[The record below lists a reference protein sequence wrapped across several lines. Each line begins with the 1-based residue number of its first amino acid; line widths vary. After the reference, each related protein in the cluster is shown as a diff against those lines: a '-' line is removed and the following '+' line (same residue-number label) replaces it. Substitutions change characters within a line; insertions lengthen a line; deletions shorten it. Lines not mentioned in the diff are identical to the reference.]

1 MPWKT
6 TTAGDGLRVFG
17 RIAYNV
23 EMNTLRDP
31 GDAVIA
37 IVGGGASGVLVA
49 LQLLRQAAAPLQ
61 IVLIEPRAALGEG
74 VAYSTVRAEHLL
86 NVPAARMSALPELP
100 YDFVDYLRAN
110 ACCPELEDAQLP
122 RQFVGRRH
130 YAPYLRDRLQAA
142 CAHSPAMLRVHC
154 ARVQSLHPNAGGAL
168 LQLDDG
174 QVLQAGAVVLAVGN
188 ALRPLPL
195 RGATGLSHAQRVEAW
210 ETEAVAA
217 LPPDAAVCIVGS
229 GLSMADTV
237 VTLAAQGHRASVH
250 VVSRH
255 GLLPLPQAHGGM
267 ALFDPQPLLT
277 MPLRARMRTLRLH
290 ARAAAAQGLPW
301 QSVMERIRPLSQALW
316 QTLSVADQRRFL
328 RHVVRYWDVHRHR
341 IAATVHAQLQ
351 TMQARGQLQVHRAR
365 LDVAFEVGACVRVSA
380 GAASAGHALQLDVQ
394 TLVNATGVEMRVQA
408 MRNRLL
414 QQLLGQGIAVA
425 GPHGIGVDTGP
436 DGSLIDADGRTQPQ
450 LRVIGSLRIGT
461 LWESLAVP
469 ELREQAAA
477 IARDVLLLLG
487 R

>member
-1 MPWKT
+1 
-6 TTAGDGLRVFG
+6 
-17 RIAYNV
+17 
-23 EMNTLRDP
+23 MNELRDP

-37 IVGGGASGVLVA
+37 IIGGGASGVLVA
-49 LQLLRQAAAPLQ
+49 LQLLRQATAPVR
-61 IVLIEPRAALGEG
+61 IVLIEPHAVLGEG
-74 VAYSTVRAEHLL
+74 VAYSTARAEHLL
-86 NVPAARMSALPELP
+86 NVPAIRMSALVEAPQ
-100 YDFVDYLRAN
+100 DFVDYLRAH
-110 ACCPELEDAQLP
+110 ACCPELDDAQLP

-142 CAHSPAMLRVHC
+142 RAHSPATLTVHT
-154 ARVQSLHPNAGGAL
+154 ARVQTLQPNASGAL

-174 QVLQAGAVVLAVGN
+174 QTLQATRVVLAVGN

-195 RGATGLSHAQRVEAW
+195 RGATGLSSAQRVEAW
-210 ETEAVAA
+210 DTEAIAA
-217 LPPDAAVCIVGS
+217 LPQDAAVCIVGS
-229 GLSMADTV
+229 GLSMVDTV
-237 VTLAAQGHRASVH
+237 MTLAAQAHRGAVH

-255 GLLPLPQAHGGM
+255 GLLPLPQTHCA
-267 ALFDPQPLLT
+267 AADFDPQPLLALS
-277 MPLRARMRTLRLH
+277 LRARMRALREH
-290 ARAAAAQGLPW
+290 ARKAVAQGLPW

-341 IAATVHAQLQ
+341 IAEPVHAQLQ
-351 TMQARGQLQVHRAR
+351 AMRARGQLQLHRAR
-365 LDVAFEVGACVRVSA
+365 LAVAFEVGACVRVSA
-380 GAASAGHALQLDVQ
+380 GASAGHALQLDVQ

-408 MRNRLL
+408 MRNPLL

-425 GPHGIGVDTGP
+425 GPHGIGVDTDA
-436 DGSLIDADGRTQPQ
+436 DGRLIDADGRVNPQ
-450 LRVIGSLRIGT
+450 LQVIGSLRIGA

-477 IARDVLLLLG
+477 IARDVLVLPG

>member
-1 MPWKT
+1 MT
-6 TTAGDGLRVFG
+6 ELH
-17 RIAYNV
+17 N
-23 EMNTLRDP
+23 P

-49 LQLLRQAAAPLQ
+49 VQLLQQATTPMQ
-61 IVLIEPRAALGEG
+61 IVLIEPHAVLGEG
-74 VAYSTVRAEHLL
+74 VAYSTTRPEHLL
-86 NVPAARMSALPELP
+86 NVPAGRMSALADVPQ
-100 YDFVDYLRAN
+100 DFVDYLRAQG
-110 ACCPELEDAQLP
+110 CCAALDAAQLP
-122 RQFVGRRH
+122 QQFVGRRH

-142 CAHSPAMLRVHC
+142 RAASPATLRVHA
-154 ARVQSLHPNAGGAL
+154 ARVQTLQPSATGAL

-174 QVLQAGAVVLAVGN
+174 HTVLAAAVVLAVGN

-195 RGATGLSHAQRVEAW
+195 RGATGLSAAQRVEAW
-210 ETEAVAA
+210 DTGAVAA
-217 LPPDAAVCIVGS
+217 LPQDAAVCIVGS

-237 VTLAAQGHRASVH
+237 VTLAAQAHRGAVH

-255 GLLPLPQAHGGM
+255 GLLPLPQAHG
-267 ALFDPQPLLT
+267 AAADFDPQPLLAL
-277 MPLRARMRTLRLH
+277 PLRARLHRLRQH
-290 ARAAAAQGLPW
+290 ARDALAQGRPW

-341 IAATVHAQLQ
+341 IAAPVHAQLQ
-351 TMQARGQLQVHRAR
+351 AMRARGQLQLHRAR

-408 MRNRLL
+408 MRNPLL

-425 GPHGIGVDTGP
+425 GPHGIGVDTAA
-436 DGSLIDADGRTQPQ
+436 DGSLIDADRQANPR
-450 LRVIGSLRIGT
+450 LRVIGSLRIGS

-477 IARDVLLLLG
+477 IARDVLVMLG
-487 R
+487 TVPFSPREKVPQRGG

>member
-1 MPWKT
+1 
-6 TTAGDGLRVFG
+6 
-17 RIAYNV
+17 
-23 EMNTLRDP
+23 MNTLRDP

-61 IVLIEPRAALGEG
+61 IVMIEPHAALGEG
-74 VAYSTVRAEHLL
+74 VAYSTARGEHLL

-100 YDFVDYLRAN
+100 HDFVDYLRAN
-110 ACCPELEDAQLP
+110 ACCPELDDAQLP
-122 RQFVGRRH
+122 QQFVGRRH
-130 YAPYLRDRLQAA
+130 YAPYLRDRLQSAR
-142 CAHSPAMLRVHC
+142 AHSPATLRVHP
-154 ARVQSLHPNAGGAL
+154 ARVQALQPNAGGAL

-174 QVLQAGAVVLAVGN
+174 QVLQASVVVLAVGN

-210 ETEAVAA
+210 ETEAGAA

-237 VTLAAQGHRASVH
+237 MTLAAQAHRASVH

-255 GLLPLPQAHGGM
+255 GLLPLPQAHGGV

-277 MPLRARMRTLRLH
+277 MPLRARMRTLRQH

-351 TMQARGQLQVHRAR
+351 AMQASGQLQVHRAR
-365 LDVAFEVGACVRVSA
+365 LDVAFEVGAFVRVSA
-380 GAASAGHALQLDVQ
+380 GAASAASAGHALQLDVQ

-425 GPHGIGVDTGP
+425 GPHGIGVDTTA
-436 DGSLIDADGRTQPQ
+436 DGSLIDAEGLENPQ

-477 IARDVLLLLG
+477 IARDVLGVLG

>member
-1 MPWKT
+1 M
-6 TTAGDGLRVFG
+6 RC
-17 RIAYNV
+17 IAYNAA
-23 EMNTLRDP
+23 MNEPRDP

-49 LQLLRQAAAPLQ
+49 LQLLRQAVAPLQ
-61 IVLIEPRAALGEG
+61 VVIIEPHAVLGEG
-74 VAYSTVRAEHLL
+74 VAYSTARAEHLL
-86 NVPAARMSALPELP
+86 NVPAARMSALAELP
-100 YDFVDYLRAN
+100 NDFVDYLRAN
-110 ACCPELEDAQLP
+110 ACCPELDDARLP
-122 RQFVGRRH
+122 QQFVGRRH

-142 CAHSPAMLRVHC
+142 RAHSLASLRVHT
-154 ARVQSLHPNAGGAL
+154 AHVQTLQRTACGAL

-174 QVLQAGAVVLAVGN
+174 QVLQATAVVLAVGN

-210 ETEAVAA
+210 DSEAVAA
-217 LPPDAAVCIVGS
+217 LPQDAAVCIVGS
-229 GLSMADTV
+229 GLSMADTA
-237 VTLAAQGHRASVH
+237 VTLAAQAHRAAVH

-255 GLLPLPQAHGGM
+255 GLLPLPQAHGGV
-267 ALFDPQPLLT
+267 AAFDPQPLLA
-277 MPLRARMRTLRLH
+277 MSLRARIRTLRQH

-341 IAATVHAQLQ
+341 IAAPVHAQLQ
-351 TMQARGQLQVHRAR
+351 AMQARGQLQVHRAR

-380 GAASAGHALQLDVQ
+380 GAAGAGHALQLDVQ

-408 MRNRLL
+408 MRNPLL

-425 GPHGIGVDTGP
+425 GPHGIGVDTAAN
-436 DGSLIDADGRTQPQ
+436 GSLICAEGLANPQ

-469 ELREQAAA
+469 ELREQAAG
-477 IARDVLLLLG
+477 IARDVLGVLG
-487 R
+487 VDR

>member
-1 MPWKT
+1 
-6 TTAGDGLRVFG
+6 
-17 RIAYNV
+17 
-23 EMNTLRDP
+23 MNTLRDP

-61 IVLIEPRAALGEG
+61 IVLIEPHAALGEG
-74 VAYSTVRAEHLL
+74 VAYSTARSEHLL
-86 NVPAARMSALPELP
+86 NVPAARMSALPQLP
-100 YDFVDYLRAN
+100 HDFVDYLRAN
-110 ACCPELEDAQLP
+110 ACCPELDDAQLP
-122 RQFVGRRH
+122 LQFVGRRH
-130 YAPYLRDRLQAA
+130 YGPYLRDRLQAA
-142 CAHSPAMLRVHC
+142 CAHSPATLRVHC
-154 ARVQSLHPNAGGAL
+154 ARVQALQPNADGAL

-174 QVLQAGAVVLAVGN
+174 QLLQASVVVLAVGN

-195 RGATGLSHAQRVEAW
+195 RGATGLSRAQRVEAW
-210 ETEAVAA
+210 ETEAVAV

-237 VTLAAQGHRASVH
+237 VTLAAQAHRASVH

-255 GLLPLPQAHGGM
+255 GLLPLPLPQAHGGV

-277 MPLRARMRTLRLH
+277 MPLRARMRTLRQH
-290 ARAAAAQGLPW
+290 ARVAAAQGLPW

-351 TMQARGQLQVHRAR
+351 AMQARGQLQVHRAR

-408 MRNRLL
+408 MGNRLL

-436 DGSLIDADGRTQPQ
+436 DGSLIDADGRMQPQ

-477 IARDVLLLLG
+477 IARDALLLLG

>member
-1 MPWKT
+1 W
-6 TTAGDGLRVFG
+6 
-17 RIAYNV
+17 
-23 EMNTLRDP
+23 
-31 GDAVIA
+31 
-37 IVGGGASGVLVA
+37 
-49 LQLLRQAAAPLQ
+49 
-61 IVLIEPRAALGEG
+61 
-74 VAYSTVRAEHLL
+74 
-86 NVPAARMSALPELP
+86 
-100 YDFVDYLRAN
+100 
-110 ACCPELEDAQLP
+110 
-122 RQFVGRRH
+122 
-130 YAPYLRDRLQAA
+130 
-142 CAHSPAMLRVHC
+142 
-154 ARVQSLHPNAGGAL
+154 
-168 LQLDDG
+168 
-174 QVLQAGAVVLAVGN
+174 AVGN
-188 ALRPLPL
+188 ALRPRPV
-195 RGATGLSHAQRVEAW
+195 RGATGQSHAQRVEAW

-237 VTLAAQGHRASVH
+237 MTLAAQAHRASVH

-255 GLLPLPQAHGGM
+255 GLLPLPQAHGGV

-277 MPLRARMRTLRLH
+277 MPLRARMRTLRQH

-351 TMQARGQLQVHRAR
+351 AMQASGQLQVHRAR
-365 LDVAFEVGACVRVSA
+365 LDVAFEVGAFVRVSA
-380 GAASAGHALQLDVQ
+380 GAASAASAGHALQLDVQ

-425 GPHGIGVDTGP
+425 GPHGIGVDTTA
-436 DGSLIDADGRTQPQ
+436 DGSLIDAEGLENPQ

-477 IARDVLLLLG
+477 IARDVLGVLG

>member
-1 MPWKT
+1 
-6 TTAGDGLRVFG
+6 
-17 RIAYNV
+17 
-23 EMNTLRDP
+23 MNTLRDP

-61 IVLIEPRAALGEG
+61 IVLIEPHAALGEG
-74 VAYSTVRAEHLL
+74 VAYSTARGEHLL

-100 YDFVDYLRAN
+100 HDFVDYLRAN
-110 ACCPELEDAQLP
+110 ACCPELDDAQLP
-122 RQFVGRRH
+122 QQFVGRRH

-142 CAHSPAMLRVHC
+142 CARSPATLRVRC
-154 ARVQSLHPNAGGAL
+154 ARVQALQPNADGAL

-174 QVLQAGAVVLAVGN
+174 QLLQASVVVLAVGN

-195 RGATGLSHAQRVEAW
+195 RGATGLSHTQCVQAW

-217 LPPDAAVCIVGS
+217 LLPDAAVCIVGS

-237 VTLAAQGHRASVH
+237 VTLAAQAHRASVH

-255 GLLPLPQAHGGM
+255 GLLPLPLPQAHGDVT
-267 ALFDPQPLLT
+267 LFDPQPLLT
-277 MPLRARMRTLRLH
+277 MPLRARMRALRQH

-351 TMQARGQLQVHRAR
+351 AMQARGQLQVHRAR
-365 LDVAFEVGACVRVSA
+365 LDMAFEVGACVRVSA

-425 GPHGIGVDTGP
+425 GPHGIGVDTGA
-436 DGSLIDADGRTQPQ
+436 DGSLTDADGRAQPR

-477 IARDVLLLLG
+477 IARDVLLLG

>member
-1 MPWKT
+1 
-6 TTAGDGLRVFG
+6 
-17 RIAYNV
+17 
-23 EMNTLRDP
+23 MNQLRDP
-31 GDAVIA
+31 GDAAIA

-49 LQLLRQAAAPLQ
+49 LQVLRQAATPLR
-61 IVLIEPRAALGEG
+61 IVLIEPHPVLGEG
-74 VAYSTVRAEHLL
+74 VAYSTARPEHLL
-86 NVPAARMSALPELP
+86 NVPAARMSALVDAPH
-100 YDFVDYLRAN
+100 DFVDYLRAH
-110 ACCPELEDAQLP
+110 ACCPGVDDAQLP

-142 CAHSPAMLRVHC
+142 AAQSPASLTVYA
-154 ARVQSLHPNAGGAL
+154 ARVETLQPTAAGMA

-174 QVLQAGAVVLAVGN
+174 RTLQAASVVLAVGN

-195 RGATGLSHAQRVEAW
+195 RGATGLTNAQRVEAW
-210 ETEAVAA
+210 DTAAVAA
-217 LPPDAAVCIVGS
+217 VPQEAAVCIVGS

-237 VTLAAQGHRASVH
+237 VTLAAQAHRGAVH

-255 GLLPLPQAHGGM
+255 GLLPLPHAHG
-267 ALFDPQPLLT
+267 AAADFDPQPLLAL
-277 MPLRARMRTLRLH
+277 PLRARMRALRQH
-290 ARAAAAQGLPW
+290 ARVALAQGLPW
-301 QSVMERIRPLSQALW
+301 QSVMERIRPLSQPLW

-341 IAATVHAQLQ
+341 IAAPVHAQLQ
-351 TMQARGQLQVHRAR
+351 AMQARGQLQLHRAR

-408 MRNRLL
+408 MRNPLL
-414 QQLLGQGIAVA
+414 QQLLGQGIAMA
-425 GPHGIGVDTGP
+425 GPHGIGVDTAA
-436 DGSLIDADGRTQPQ
+436 DASLIGADGHANPR
-450 LRVIGSLRIGT
+450 LRVIGSLRIGA

-477 IARDVLLLLG
+477 IARDLLQWL
-487 R
+487 

>member
-1 MPWKT
+1 
-6 TTAGDGLRVFG
+6 
-17 RIAYNV
+17 
-23 EMNTLRDP
+23 MNEQRDP

-49 LQLLRQAAAPLQ
+49 LQLLRQAVAPLQ
-61 IVLIEPRAALGEG
+61 IVIIEPHAVLGEG
-74 VAYSTVRAEHLL
+74 VAYSTTRAEHLL

-100 YDFVDYLRAN
+100 HDFVDYLRAN
-110 ACCPELEDAQLP
+110 ACCPELDDAQLLQ
-122 RQFVGRRH
+122 RFVGRRH
-130 YAPYLRDRLQAA
+130 YAPYLRERLQAA
-142 CAHSPAMLRVHC
+142 RARSPATLRVHS
-154 ARVQSLHPNAGGAL
+154 ARVQTLQPAAGSAL

-174 QVLQAGAVVLAVGN
+174 QVLQATTVVLAVGN

-195 RGATGLSHAQRVEAW
+195 RGATGLSRAQRVEAW
-210 ETEAVAA
+210 DSEAVAA
-217 LPPDAAVCIVGS
+217 LPPDAAICIVGS

-237 VTLAAQGHRASVH
+237 VTLAAQSHRAAVH

-255 GLLPLPQAHGGM
+255 GLLPLPQARGGV
-267 ALFDPQPLLT
+267 AAFDPQPLLA
-277 MPLRARMRTLRLH
+277 MPLRARMRTLRQH
-290 ARAAAAQGLPW
+290 ARTAAAQGLPW

-316 QTLSVADQRRFL
+316 QTLSGADQRRFL

-341 IAATVHAQLQ
+341 IAAPVHAQLQ
-351 TMQARGQLQVHRAR
+351 AMQARGQLHVHRAR
-365 LDVAFEVGACVRVSA
+365 LDVAFEMGACLRVSA
-380 GAASAGHALQLDVQ
+380 GAARAGHALQLDVQ

-408 MRNRLL
+408 MRNPLL

-425 GPHGIGVDTGP
+425 GPHGIGVDTAA
-436 DGSLIDADGRTQPQ
+436 DGSLIDADGRADPRM
-450 LRVIGSLRIGT
+450 RVIGSLRIGS

-477 IARDVLLLLG
+477 IARDVLLQLE

>member
-1 MPWKT
+1 
-6 TTAGDGLRVFG
+6 
-17 RIAYNV
+17 
-23 EMNTLRDP
+23 MNTLRDP

-49 LQLLRQAAAPLQ
+49 LQLLRQATAPVR
-61 IVLIEPRAALGEG
+61 IVLIEPHAALGEG
-74 VAYSTVRAEHLL
+74 VAYSTARAEHLL
-86 NVPAARMSALPELP
+86 NVPAMRMSALVEAPQ
-100 YDFVDYLRAN
+100 DFVDYLRAN
-110 ACCPELEDAQLP
+110 ACCPELDDAQLP
-122 RQFVGRRH
+122 QQFVGRRH

-142 CAHSPAMLRVHC
+142 CVHSPATLTMHAAC
-154 ARVQSLHPNAGGAL
+154 VQTLQPNAAGAL

-174 QVLQAGAVVLAVGN
+174 QTLQATSVVLAVGN

-195 RGATGLSHAQRVEAW
+195 RGAAGLSHAQRVEAW
-210 ETEAVAA
+210 DTEAVAA
-217 LPPDAAVCIVGS
+217 LPQDAAVCIVGS

-237 VTLAAQGHRASVH
+237 VTLAAQAHRGAVH

-255 GLLPLPQAHGGM
+255 GLLPLPQAHGGV
-267 ALFDPQPLLT
+267 AAFDPQPLLA
-277 MPLRARMRTLRLH
+277 MPLRMRMRTLRRH

-301 QSVMERIRPLSQALW
+301 QSVMERIRPLSQVLW

-341 IAATVHAQLQ
+341 IAAPVHAQLQ
-351 TMQARGQLQVHRAR
+351 AMQARGQLQVHRAR

-408 MRNRLL
+408 MRNPLL

-425 GPHGIGVDTGP
+425 GPHGIGVESAA
-436 DGSLIDADGRTQPQ
+436 DGSLIDADGRTNPR
-450 LRVIGSLRIGT
+450 LRVIGSLRIGS

-477 IARDVLLLLG
+477 IARDVLVMLG